1 MNCLLMVNL
10 LSIEESFST
19 WQLLYSFIGAFAG
32 FGLTLLIEVIV
43 STIKNHRTRK
53 YFLQCFS
60 IELKSVLNKTDIAIT
75 DQAIIEVP
83 TWETFVNSG
92 SLLLFHK
99 KKYFQ
104 SLISTYTTVK
114 ELAALEK
121 ETQVDSQTMEM
132 LKQKRKETKNK
143 IETLFNEIKVKVDE
157 Q

>member
-1 MNCLLMVNL
+1 MSYLSTLNL
-10 LSIEESFST
+10 VCAEESFSM

-43 STIKNHRTRK
+43 GTIKNHRTRK
-53 YFLQCFS
+53 YFLQCFY
-60 IELKSVLNKTDIAIT
+60 IELTSVLNKTKIEIT
-75 DQAIIEVP
+75 DQAIIEIP

-99 KKYFQ
+99 EKFFQ

-121 ETQVDSQTMEM
+121 ETQVDAQAMET
-132 LKQKRKETKNK
+132 LKQKREEVKNK
-143 IETLFNEIKVKVDE
+143 IEALLKEIKGKV
-157 Q
+157 

>member
-1 MNCLLMVNL
+1 MYCLSAFNL
-10 LSIEESFST
+10 LGATEGFSA

-53 YFLQCFS
+53 YFLRCFS
-60 IELKSVLNKTDIAIT
+60 IELKSVLNKTEIEIT

-99 KKYFQ
+99 KRYFQ

-114 ELAALEK
+114 ELAVLEK
-121 ETQVDSQTMEM
+121 ETQVDSQAMAM
-132 LKQKRKETKNK
+132 LKQKRIEVKNK
-143 IETLFNEIKVKVDE
+143 IETLFNEIKVKV
-157 Q
+157 

>member
-1 MNCLLMVNL
+1 MSCLSAFNL
-10 LSIEESFST
+10 LSAEESFST

-60 IELKSVLNKTDIAIT
+60 IELKGVLNKTEIAIT

-99 KKYFQ
+99 KKFFQ

-121 ETQVDSQTMEM
+121 ETQVDSQAVEM
-132 LKQKRKETKNK
+132 LKNKREEVKNK
-143 IETLFNEIKVKVDE
+143 INALFKEIKVKV
-157 Q
+157 